1 MNPGGSYHD
10 PNLPLPFVIRHITVA
25 NNIVASAGAGSDC
38 VLCVQDYTHRF
49 TAEALDIHA
58 NGNAYQRSTAR
69 TPSRLVLWS
78 RGSAAPALF
87 STIPDFRSATGQE
100 ASHLALT
107 GKRAVT
113 RLFHPHRGRQAACA
127 PGRSAPARRHR
138 QRLRPPPPVPAGW
151 VRGSAAE
158 SNPDTGR
165 AHETWASS
173 GRRRPL
179 KRPWVEK
186 PLPRRCSSSS

>member
-1 MNPGGSYHD
+1 
-10 PNLPLPFVIRHITVA
+10 
-25 NNIVASAGAGSDC
+25 

-58 NGNAYQRSTAR
+58 NGNAYQRSNAR

-100 ASHLALT
+100 VSHLALT

-113 RLFHPHRGRQAACA
+113 RTFRPTAIV
-127 PGRSAPARRHR
+127 
-138 QRLRPPPPVPAGW
+138 QR
-151 VRGSAAE
+151 
-158 SNPDTGR
+158 R
-165 AHETWASS
+165 AHQVAQ
-173 GRRRPL
+173 
-179 KRPWVEK
+179 
-186 PLPRRCSSSS
+186 PLPADIANACGRNPGARWLGAWFGA